1 MAKLTAPAS
10 ESFDLGPLSPAGT
23 FIATCLGIADQF
35 GVERPT
41 FNDPTKTEVQ
51 DVTRFLFAFR
61 AEDGRPYKV
70 QTYEFRISGSPK
82 SNLVKFL
89 TAWLGRAPTMGWDYC
104 ELVGAGAM
112 ITVAHKPSRDG
123 SKTYANLV
131 GIAPVIAQLKSQVL
145 PLAAFGAAVPATA
158 PSTPAPAPA
167 APAQPA
173 PSSATPS
180 SGARADRL
188 STLNPQLSTPPATAP
203 ALPAWNP
210 SIDPESECPF

>member
-1 MAKLTAPAS
+1 MRLTNPVMAKLTAPAS
-10 ESFDLGPLSPAGT
+10 ESFDLGPLAPAGT
-23 FIATCLGIADQF
+23 FIATCLGVADQF

-51 DVTRFLFAFR
+51 DVTRFLFGFR
-61 AEDGRPYKV
+61 HEDGRTYKV

-89 TAWLGRAPTMGWDYC
+89 TAWLGRAPAMGWDYC

-131 GIAPVIAQLKSQVL
+131 GIAPVIAQLKGQVL
-145 PLAAFGAAVPATA
+145 PLAAFGAPTAAA
-158 PSTPAPAPA
+158 PSTP
-167 APAQPA
+167 
-173 PSSATPS
+173 
-180 SGARADRL
+180 
-188 STLNPQLSTPPATAP
+188 PPATTTSSTPAP
-203 ALPAWNP
+203 VIAPPAKPAAADPATAAWNP
-210 SIDPESECPF
+210 AVDSEAECPF

>member
-51 DVTRFLFAFR
+51 DVTRFLFGFR

-131 GIAPVIAQLKSQVL
+131 GIAPVIAQLKAQVL
-145 PLAAFGAAVPATA
+145 PLAAFGGVA
-158 PSTPAPAPA
+158 PNTPAPTPA
-167 APAQPA
+167 APVVSPNTNTASIP
-173 PSSATPS
+173 ATPAAASPVSGIRSPVS
-180 SGARADRL
+180 SG
-188 STLNPQLSTPPATAP
+188 PAI
-203 ALPAWNP
+203 PAWNP